1 MVGDFMEFNK
11 ILKGLEKNIENL
23 NNNLTKNNILELS
36 EIIGNWKK
44 LIWRNFISG
53 IAKGVGIGI
62 GFSIVTAIIIIILQR
77 IITLN
82 IPVISQYIADI
93 IEIVQLNR

>member
-1 MVGDFMEFNK
+1 MENEINK
-11 ILKGLEKNIENL
+11 LEENIEKL
-23 NNNLTKNNILELS
+23 NDSLVKNRWIEFS

-53 IAKGVGIGI
+53 ISKGVGIGI
-62 GFSIVTAIIIIILQR
+62 GFSIISAIIIITMQR

-82 IPVISQYIADI
+82 IPVLSNYIADI
-93 IEIVQLNR
+93 VEIVETKR

>member
-1 MVGDFMEFNK
+1 MEFNNK
-11 ILKGLEKNIENL
+11 ILKGLEESIKNL
-23 NNNLTKNNILELS
+23 NNNLTRNNILELS

-93 IEIVQLNR
+93 IEIVQLNK